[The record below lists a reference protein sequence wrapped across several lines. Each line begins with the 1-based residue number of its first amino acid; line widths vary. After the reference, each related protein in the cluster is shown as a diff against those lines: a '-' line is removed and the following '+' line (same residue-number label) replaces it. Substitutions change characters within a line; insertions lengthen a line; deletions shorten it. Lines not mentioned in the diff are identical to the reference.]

1 MNNDDFKTIIRIP
14 RDDSSE
20 LILKTG
26 VYWKIPVAD
35 IRWYSN
41 GNPTKKGIRVNMDEL
56 KQLTTALN
64 TMLGDIDESN

>member
-14 RDDSSE
+14 RDDKSE

-26 VYWKIPVAD
+26 IYWKIPVAD
-35 IRWYSN
+35 IRWHSN

-56 KQLTTALN
+56 KLLTTALN
-64 TMLGDIDESN
+64 KMLGDIDDSN